1 MRLTSTFVFLTTA
14 LIGVLVAYDEQLA
27 LRRFGLIALGIVFM
41 ALLVWISGTD
51 MGEVAIGSAAYLA
64 LWAAGVIAVFYLFD
78 LRQTSGGLS
87 AGAARMLQ
95 PAAPLASIALD
106 NATAGALVLLT
117 PIGAASLDWLWQR
130 RRPGGGLM
138 QMPVV
143 LAFAALIPLL
153 VAFVALFATGSRGA
167 WLSLGMG
174 VSFAV
179 YLRWRSRARR
189 IHRCAGL
196 AMDSWHSPPSL

>member
-1 MRLTSTFVFLTTA
+1 
-14 LIGVLVAYDEQLA
+14 
-27 LRRFGLIALGIVFM
+27 M

-51 MGEVAIGSAAYLA
+51 MGEVAIGSAAYFA
-64 LWAAGVIAVFYLFD
+64 LWAAGAIAVFYLFN

-87 AGAARMLQ
+87 VGAAQMLQ
-95 PAAPLASIALD
+95 PAAPFASIALD
-106 NATAGALVLLT
+106 NATAGELVFLT

-143 LAFAALIPLL
+143 LASAALIPLL
-153 VAFVALFATGSRGA
+153 VAFVALFATGSRGVVESGA
-167 WLSLGMG
+167 GHFVCSLSALAIAPGG
-174 VSFAV
+174 
-179 YLRWRSRARR
+179 

-196 AMDSWHSPPSL
+196 AMGSWHSPPSL